1 MAHDPN
7 ALTVSTHSATVRG
20 GGVKGEVDG
29 KKWGSEK
36 SEDFSEITGLTPAVQ
51 TTV

>member
-7 ALTVSTHSATVRG
+7 ALTDFTGVRTVRG
-20 GGVKGEVDG
+20 GGVKGGGDG

-36 SEDFSEITGLTPAVQ
+36 SEDFSEITELSPPVQ

>member
-1 MAHDPN
+1 MGVEPN
-7 ALTVSTHSATVRG
+7 PLTDFTDVCTVRG
-20 GGVKGEVDG
+20 GGVKGGGAG

-36 SEDFSEITGLTPAVQ
+36 SEDFSEITELSPPVQ